1 MFGFIIFLHTV
12 VCLLLV
18 MIILM
23 QSGRGGGL
31 TESFSAAESMFGAK
45 TNIVLV
51 RATTVLASLFLVTCL
66 SLAFLS
72 ARSSKSLIKEKIA
85 DTTMPAKET
94 GLMGNVATA
103 VKEVSSSTSAT
114 VTTDNNMNPSS
125 TVDTQKTGEKT
136 NLETNETKQ
145 ATDPTQA
152 QNPQ

>member
-1 MFGFIIFLHTV
+1 MFGFIIILHTI
-12 VCLLLV
+12 VCMLLV

-51 RATTVLASLFLVTCL
+51 KATTVLASLFLVTCL

-72 ARSSKSLIKEKIA
+72 ARSNKSLIKEKMA

-94 GLMGNVATA
+94 DLMGNVATA
-103 VKEVSSSTSAT
+103 AKEASSPTSAT
-114 VTTDNNMNPSS
+114 VTTDNNMNPNPAA
-125 TVDTQKTGEKT
+125 DTQKTGEKT

-145 ATDPTQA
+145 ATNPA
-152 QNPQ
+152 QTENPQ